1 MGIVE
6 STIAFLFRRKAPV
19 VQNDAQRTAAIL
31 NPIFDQAAD
40 VAKCL
45 IDQKADANDTAND
58 TANDA
63 ATDR

>member
-1 MGIVE
+1 MPSV
-6 STIAFLFRRKAPV
+6 PPPYM
-19 VQNDAQRTAAIL
+19 

>member
-40 VAKCL
+40 LAKCL
-45 IDQKADANDTAND
+45 IDQKADAKDTAK
-58 TANDA
+58 DA
-63 ATDR
+63 TTDR